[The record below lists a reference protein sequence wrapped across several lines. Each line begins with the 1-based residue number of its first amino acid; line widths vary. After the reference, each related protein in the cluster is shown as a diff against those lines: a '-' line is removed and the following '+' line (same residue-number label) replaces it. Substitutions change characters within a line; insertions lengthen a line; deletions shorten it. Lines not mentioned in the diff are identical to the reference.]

1 MLSDRAQWDLGLG
14 SVPERYVELFESLK
28 IFDEIRQNQTSD
40 RVWLLRKK
48 PVKILDNLSGML
60 LM

>member
-40 RVWLLRKK
+40 RIWLLKK
-48 PVKILDNLSGML
+48 NLCKHL
-60 LM
+60 

>member
-1 MLSDRAQWDLGLG
+1 MLSDQAQWDLGLG

-28 IFDEIRQNQTSD
+28 ISDELRQNQTSH

-48 PVKILDNLSGML
+48 LCKYL
-60 LM
+60 

>member
-40 RVWLLRKK
+40 RIWLLRKK
-48 PVKILDNLSGML
+48 NLCKYL
-60 LM
+60 